1 LSFSPGVRF
10 SPPRVPRFQPR
21 HTATPFNSAS
31 DAYELHPD
39 NASDRRLT
47 VLKAGASGN
56 PAAAER
62 GGCDLADV
70 GAPSVAAYVDRWRK
84 RASWKKAFFTTSE
97 YGAHHLMAMTT
108 MMMMAADA
116 LDGAFYL
123 TLVPIRPRRRGERRS
138 LRSFSPGVSLRP
150 HHPFNP
156 RPRRLSTSSTDA
168 FELHP
173 DFAL

>member
-1 LSFSPGVRF
+1 MNS
-10 SPPRVPRFQPR
+10 
-21 HTATPFNSAS
+21 TPTT
-31 DAYELHPD
+31 

-156 RPRRLSTSSTDA
+156 RPRRLSTPLLTPLNSTPTSLCRREKSVRRARAPAA
-168 FELHP
+168 FGRGLQ
-173 DFAL
+173 L